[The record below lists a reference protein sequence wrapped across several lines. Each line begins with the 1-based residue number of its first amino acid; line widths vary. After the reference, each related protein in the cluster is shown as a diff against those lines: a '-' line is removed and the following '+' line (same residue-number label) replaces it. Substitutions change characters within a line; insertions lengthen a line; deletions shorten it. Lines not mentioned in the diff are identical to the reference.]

1 MKLPELKR
9 KFRNKYTIRITAGVL
24 TVALFGSGM
33 TAVAVQAD
41 TRSGAFKT
49 AAELDL
55 AENSANMAE
64 NEGNENIV
72 AYGRETGREAAAGE
86 QANDGVEE
94 TEKDTDST
102 LSDQF
107 SVEVNDKEI
116 GKEESVYLLSDADGT
131 VHDTIVSDHLINNE
145 KKDIL
150 SDNSTLT
157 DIKNVKGDEA
167 FSQNGDVLTWQADG
181 KDIFYQGKSKEAA
194 PVSQKVTYYLDGEEI
209 SPEELAGKSGT
220 VTIHFD
226 YTNNSSFEETIDG
239 EKHRVKVPFAAV
251 TAMVLDDHFS
261 NIRVKNGKLENN
273 GDRTVVMGY
282 ALPGISDSLEGLDS
296 DFSDDLDLPEDFEV
310 TADVEDF
317 KLDTVMT
324 IVANAGSLISVKGDT
339 SSMDQ
344 MVSDLQ
350 DASSELRKGS
360 KDLANGM
367 DSFQKGL
374 ADYASGMGE
383 LYSKS
388 GDLGEGV
395 NTLNKSAASINKGIQ
410 SLDKGLKKEMSH
422 KEQKEVQ
429 KNAAAAVKK
438 EFQNGKTKEVADQ
451 IYSSLRYQKNKD
463 GSTVDGQLYS
473 SLYDG
478 AYSANAAQTVYKEVV
493 RQVLLSAAGQPADS
507 KLTVDQVAA
516 GIKDAY
522 AKGAQAQD
530 PTATAMYAVTD
541 GMTPAQLAEL
551 LYAKSGAKDTLFSKT
566 ENSIQ
571 TQLAAGRNNGQV
583 SSAVEKSLRSLS
595 QQLAA
600 ACENAASQAAGSAA
614 ITGAESAKAAIVKQ
628 IEAVQSNGYSLVT
641 GSAALSKGT
650 RSLADQ
656 VPQLTKG
663 ITALNEAAAKLVQG
677 ADKLG
682 NGSHDLSDGM
692 LEFDEEGIGKIVD
705 SYNGDIKPLTGRLQ
719 AMLDAGEDYQTFTG
733 LSDGVNGSV
742 KFIYKLDSIKTGEK
756 ES

>member
-9 KFRNKYTIRITAGVL
+9 KYRNKYMIRITAGVL

-41 TRSGAFKT
+41 TQSGVAKT
-49 AAELDL
+49 ETVLNL
-55 AENSANMAE
+55 AENS
-64 NEGNENIV
+64 GNENCVNI
-72 AYGRETGREAAAGE
+72 AANGLGNNKDAAVGDPENAG
-86 QANDGVEE
+86 AEE
-94 TEKDTDST
+94 TENDSDCT
-102 LSDQF
+102 LSDLI

-116 GKEESVYLLSDADGT
+116 GKEESVYLLSSADGI
-131 VHDTIVSDHLINNE
+131 VHDTIVSTHLINSD
-145 KKDIL
+145 KKDTL
-150 SDNSTLT
+150 SDSSTLT

-167 FSQNGDVLTWQADG
+167 FSQNGNQLIWQADG
-181 KDIFYQGKSKEAA
+181 KDIFYQGKSKEKA

-209 SPEELAGKSGT
+209 SPEDLAGKSGK

-239 EKHRVKVPFAAV
+239 EKHSVKVPFAAV

-261 NIRVKNGKLENN
+261 NIQVKNGKLENN
-273 GDRTVVMGY
+273 GDSTVVMGY
-282 ALPGISDSLEGLDS
+282 ALPGISESLEGLDS
-296 DFSDDLDLPEDFEV
+296 DFADDLDLPEDFEV

-317 KLDTVMT
+317 KLDTAMT
-324 IVANAGSLISVKGDT
+324 IVANAGSLISMKEGDT
-339 SSMDQ
+339 SSLDQ

-350 DASSELRKGS
+350 DASRELRKGA
-360 KDLANGM
+360 KDLAEGM

-388 GDLGEGV
+388 GDLGKGV
-395 NTLNKSAASINKGIQ
+395 NTINQSAASISKGIQ
-410 SLDKGLKKEMSH
+410 SLDKGLKTGMSG
-422 KEQKEVQ
+422 KEQKEA
-429 KNAAAAVKK
+429 KEKAAAAVKK

-451 IYSSLRYQKNKD
+451 IYTSLRYQKNKD
-463 GSTVDGQLYS
+463 GSTADGKLYS

-478 AYSANAAQTVYKEVV
+478 AYNSNAAQSVYSEVV
-493 RQVLLSAAGQPADS
+493 RQVLLSATGQPADS
-507 KLTVDQVAA
+507 SLSADQAA
-516 GIKDAY
+516 ELIKETY

-530 PTATAMYAVTD
+530 PTATAMYAVTN
-541 GMTPAQLAEL
+541 GMTSAQLAEL

-566 ENSIQ
+566 ENTIQ
-571 TQLAAGRNNGQV
+571 AQLAAGRNNEQI
-583 SSAVEKSLRSLS
+583 SSAVEKSLKDLS
-595 QQLAA
+595 MQLAG

-614 ITGAESAKAAIVKQ
+614 VTGAESAKATIARQ

-656 VPQLTKG
+656 VPLLTDG
-663 ITALNEAAAKLVQG
+663 ITALNEATVKLVQG

-692 LEFDEEGIGKIVD
+692 LEFDEEGIGKIVN